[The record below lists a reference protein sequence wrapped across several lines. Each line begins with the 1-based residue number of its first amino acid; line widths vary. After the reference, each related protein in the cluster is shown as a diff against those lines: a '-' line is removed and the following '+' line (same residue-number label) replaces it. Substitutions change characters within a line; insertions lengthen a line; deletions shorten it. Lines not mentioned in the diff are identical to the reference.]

1 MNGAFRIS
9 LPWLVILLAG
19 IAAALVRYLF
29 IEPANLAH
37 LCDDGNGPAWCGLRQ
52 AIVIAFYSYGL
63 GYAAL
68 AATALALAW
77 KHPAAASLA
86 AALGFIALVMY
97 CYEAGA
103 LALLVGS
110 LRLIRLQATGLV
122 PANQHGRSHGRVQQ
136 QP

>member
-1 MNGAFRIS
+1 MKSAFRIS
-9 LPWLVILLAG
+9 LPWLLIVLAG
-19 IAAALVRYLF
+19 VVAALVRYLF

-37 LCDDGNGPAWCGLRQ
+37 LCDDNGGPPWCGIRQ

-68 AATALALAW
+68 AATALALLW
-77 KHPAAASLA
+77 KHPVSATVAAM
-86 AALGFIALVMY
+86 LGFIALVMY

-103 LALLVGS
+103 LALLIGS
-110 LRLIRLQATGLV
+110 LRLIRLQANGLV
-122 PANQHGRSHGRVQQ
+122 PADQDGQRNGQVQA

>member
-1 MNGAFRIS
+1 MTSSLRVS
-9 LPWLVILLAG
+9 LPWMSILLAG
-19 IAAALVRYLF
+19 VAAALVRYLF

-37 LCDDGNGPAWCGLRQ
+37 LCDEANGPAWCSVRQ
-52 AIVIAFYSYGL
+52 AIVFAFYTYGL

-68 AATALALAW
+68 ASTALALAW
-77 KHPAAASLA
+77 KHPATACLA

-110 LRLIRLQATGLV
+110 LRLIRLQSGSQIPTD
-122 PANQHGRSHGRVQQ
+122 QHRGGNRQVQQ

>member
-1 MNGAFRIS
+1 MTSPFRVS
-9 LPWLVILLAG
+9 LPWLLILVAG

-37 LCDDGNGPAWCGLRQ
+37 LCDEGNGPAWCSLRQ
-52 AIVIAFYSYGL
+52 AIVFAFYTYGL

-77 KHPAAASLA
+77 KHPATACLA

-103 LALLVGS
+103 LALLIGS
-110 LRLIRLQATGLV
+110 LRLIRLQSSGQV
-122 PANQHGRSHGRVQQ
+122 PADQHRHGDRHIQQ

>member
-1 MNGAFRIS
+1 MKSAFRLS
-9 LPWLVILLAG
+9 LPWLLIVLAG

-37 LCDDGNGPAWCGLRQ
+37 LCEDSHGPAWCGIRQ

-68 AATALALAW
+68 AATVLALVW
-77 KHPAAASLA
+77 RHPVSACLA
-86 AALGFIALVMY
+86 AMLGFIALVMY

-103 LALLVGS
+103 LALLIGS
-110 LRLIRLQATGLV
+110 LRLIRLQANGLA
-122 PANQHGRSHGRVQQ
+122 PADQNRQGNRHVQA

>member
-1 MNGAFRIS
+1 MKSAFRIS
-9 LPWLVILLAG
+9 LPWLLIVLAG
-19 IAAALVRYLF
+19 IVAALVRYLF

-37 LCDDGNGPAWCGLRQ
+37 LCEENNGPAWCGIRQ

-68 AATALALAW
+68 AATVLALLW
-77 KHPAAASLA
+77 KHPVSACLA
-86 AALGFIALVMY
+86 AMLGFIALVMY

-103 LALLVGS
+103 LALLIGS
-110 LRLIRLQATGLV
+110 LRLIRLQANSLE
-122 PANQHGRSHGRVQQ
+122 PADENGQRNGQVQA